1 MARLTVKVPKLGLTI
16 ETVKLVE
23 WSKSPGD
30 RVAAGDVIAVI
41 EADKSSYEVEAP
53 AAGTLLEQLV
63 PADDEEE
70 LAIGTAIAVIEL
82 G

>member
-23 WSKSPGD
+23 WTKSPGQQ
-30 RVAAGDVIAVI
+30 VAAGDVIATI
-41 EADKSSYEVEAP
+41 EADKSSYEIEAP
-53 AAGTLLEQLV
+53 ATGTLLEQLV
-63 PADDEEE
+63 PVDDEAE
-70 LAIGTAIAVIEL
+70 LDIGTPIAVIEL